1 MKTSEQILDTLYN
14 FTQTQKNTLELI
26 SAQLISLKDKKIGLD
41 TLSVITNSF
50 RELDGI
56 RENITIRLLASMK
69 RGDIVN

>member
-14 FTQTQKNTLELI
+14 FTQTQKNTLESI
-26 SAQLISLKDKKIGLD
+26 STQLISLKDKKIGID

-69 RGDIVN
+69 RGDIIN

>member
-14 FTQTQKNTLELI
+14 FTQTQKNTLESI
-26 SAQLISLKDKKIGLD
+26 SAQLISLKDKKIGID

-69 RGDIVN
+69 RGNIVN

>member
-14 FTQTQKNTLELI
+14 FTQTQKNTLESI
-26 SAQLISLKDKKIGLD
+26 STQLISLKDKKIGID

>member
-14 FTQTQKNTLELI
+14 FTQTQKNTLESI
-26 SAQLISLKDKKIGLD
+26 SAQLIFLKDKKIGID

-69 RGDIVN
+69 RGDIVD